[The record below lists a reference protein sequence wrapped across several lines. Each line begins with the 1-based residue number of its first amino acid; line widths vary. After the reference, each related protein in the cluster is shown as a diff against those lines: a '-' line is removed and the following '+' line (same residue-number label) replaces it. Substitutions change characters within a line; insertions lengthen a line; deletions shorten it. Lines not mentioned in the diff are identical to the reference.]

1 VLTCALDLVGA
12 RGRERNPCV
21 SRCYDPKAL
30 PAPHRTSLADIHDAT
45 VFDVVVVGA
54 GGAGMAAALFA
65 AMDGAR
71 VLLVESTAY
80 VGGTTAYSAGVTWV
94 PGTPMGLKLNPEDSI
109 DAARRYLESAVGMRT
124 ASALREA
131 FLAHGPAT
139 IQALKDAT
147 HVHFRARRTQP
158 DHLSDLKDAAMQGRA
173 LEPLPFDGRLLGAD
187 FDLVRPPPP
196 ETLVIKG
203 MMVNRSDTR
212 QLLSMF
218 KSWSALRHGTALLLR
233 HARDRLRH
241 QRGTRLLRGNALVG
255 RLLLSLREH
264 RVTLLTRTRVAS
276 LGDAVGSGTPG
287 VQQLTL
293 VQDGVTRQV
302 RVTGGVVL
310 ATGGFNRHPLQR
322 AARLPGVEM
331 SWCPGAPGHTG
342 TAHTLAEN
350 AGATYGTGAMSNAYW
365 APVSLR
371 ARRDGSVAAHP
382 HLGIDRAKPR
392 MLAVDANGQ
401 RFVNEASAH
410 HLFALQMLE
419 AQRGSPTIP
428 AYLIT
433 DADGLRKYG
442 LGLVRPQ
449 GWGLKSALADGYVVS
464 APTLR
469 ALADKLEIR
478 ALPLAASVERFNS
491 YWADGV
497 DTAFDRG
504 GTEAERAG
512 GDADADGP
520 NPSLGPINTPPFYAV
535 RLYPGDIAA
544 ATGFVTDAHACA
556 LDAQGHVI
564 PGLYAV
570 GNDMHHIMGGVDPA
584 PGIHLGPALVFGR
597 LAALHASARA
607 RQATNDTSAADP
619 ATDAMHAAVQAAQD
633 SAVQAAQD
641 SAVQAAQQ
649 TVALDPTAKVNA
661 STPAMH

>member
-1 VLTCALDLVGA
+1 VLTCTFDPVDAQGHA
-12 RGRERNPCV
+12 GNPCV
-21 SRCYDPKAL
+21 SRCYDRRAL
-30 PAPHRTSLADIHDAT
+30 TPLDRTSLADVPDAT

-65 AMDGAR
+65 ALDGAR

-94 PGTPMGLKLNPEDSI
+94 PGTAAGLKLNPEDSI
-109 DAARRYLESAVGMRT
+109 DAARRYLDSAVGMRT

-131 FLAHGPAT
+131 FLTHGPAT
-139 IQALKDAT
+139 IQALADAT

-158 DHLSDLKDAAMQGRA
+158 DHLSDLNGAVMKGRA
-173 LEPLPFDGRLLGAD
+173 LEPLPFDGRLLGDD
-187 FDLVRPPPP
+187 FALVRPPPP
-196 ETLVIKG
+196 ETLVIQG
-203 MMVNRSDTR
+203 MMVDRSDTK

-218 KSWSALRHGTALLLR
+218 KSWSATRHGLALLLR
-233 HARDRLRH
+233 HTRDRLKH
-241 QRGTRLLRGNALVG
+241 ARGTRLLRGNALVG
-255 RLLLSLREH
+255 RLLLSLREQN
-264 RVTLLTRTRVAS
+264 VTLLTRTRVAS
-276 LGDAVGSGTPG
+276 LGDPAGGDAAG
-287 VQQLTL
+287 IQQLTL

-302 RVTGGVVL
+302 RVMGGVVL

-331 SWCPGAPGHTG
+331 CWCPGAPGHT
-342 TAHTLAEN
+342 
-350 AGATYGTGAMSNAYW
+350 
-365 APVSLR
+365 VSLR
-371 ARRDGSVAAHP
+371 APRDGSVAAHP

-410 HLFALQMLE
+410 HLFAMQMLE
-419 AQRGSPTIP
+419 AQHESPTIP

-469 ALADKLEIR
+469 ALADQLEIR
-478 ALPLAASVERFNS
+478 AMPLAASVARFNS
-491 YWADGV
+491 YWAGGV

-504 GTEAERAG
+504 ATEAERAG

-544 ATGFVTDAHACA
+544 ATGFVTDAHAGA
-556 LDAQGHVI
+556 LDAQGHAI

-570 GNDMHHIMGGVDPA
+570 GGDMHHIMGGVDPA
-584 PGIHLGPALVFGR
+584 PGIHLGPALVFAR

-607 RQATNDTSAADP
+607 RQVTCVTSTADS
-619 ATDAMHAAVQAAQD
+619 ASEAMQAAVQAAMHG
-633 SAVQAAQD
+633 
-641 SAVQAAQQ
+641 
-649 TVALDPTAKVNA
+649 VALDPSAKINA
-661 STPAMH
+661 STSAVH

>member
-1 VLTCALDLVGA
+1 MRQPNPSTLALL
-12 RGRERNPCV
+12 R
-21 SRCYDPKAL
+21 
-30 PAPHRTSLADIHDAT
+30 DAA
-45 VFDVVVVGA
+45 VYDVVVVGA

-65 AMDGAR
+65 ALDGAR

-94 PGTPMGLKLNPEDSI
+94 PGTPVGLKLNPDDSI
-109 DAARRYLESAVGMRT
+109 DAARRYLDSAVGVRT
-124 ASALREA
+124 SATLREA

-139 IQALKDAT
+139 IQALKDNT

-158 DHLSDLKDAAMQGRA
+158 DHLSDLQGAAMTGRA

-203 MMVNRSDTR
+203 MMVDRLDATR
-212 QLLSMF
+212 LLSML
-218 KSWSALRHGTALLLR
+218 KSWTSLRHGLGLLTR
-233 HARDRLRH
+233 QARDRMKH
-241 QRGTRLLRGNALVG
+241 KRGTRLLRGNALVA
-255 RLLLSLREH
+255 RLLLSLREQN
-264 RVTLLTRTRVAS
+264 VTLLTRTRVAS
-276 LGDAVGSGTPG
+276 LGDPVTRDAPPSPEGAPTQPLTQSI
-287 VQQLTL
+287 TL
-293 VQDGVTRQV
+293 VQDGITRQV
-302 RVTGGVVL
+302 QVTGGVVL

-322 AARLPGVEM
+322 AARLPGVDM
-331 SWCPGAPGHTG
+331 NWCPGAPGHTG
-342 TAHTLAEN
+342 TAHTLAES
-350 AGATYGTGAMSNAYW
+350 AGAVYGTGAMSDAYW

-371 ARRDGSVAAHP
+371 SRRDGSVAAHP

-392 MLAVDANGQ
+392 MMAVDANGQ
-401 RFVNEASAH
+401 RFVNEATAH
-410 HLFALQMLE
+410 HLFALHMLE
-419 AQRGSPTIP
+419 AQHESPTIP

-433 DADGLRKYG
+433 DADGMRKYG

-478 ALPLAASVERFNS
+478 ALPLAASVTRFNS

-504 GTEAERAG
+504 STEAQRAD
-512 GDADADGP
+512 GDAEADGP

-544 ATGFVTDAHACA
+544 ATGFATDENACA
-556 LDAQGHVI
+556 LNAQGHAI

-570 GNDMHHIMGGVDPA
+570 GGDMHHIMGGVDPA
-584 PGIHLGPALVFGR
+584 PGIHLGPALVFAR
-597 LAALHASARA
+597 LAALHASQRA
-607 RQATNDTSAADP
+607 RQTAAAVDP
-619 ATDAMHAAVQAAQD
+619 AAAAMQAALHAAKQGAPNILTNNI
-633 SAVQAAQD
+633 SE
-641 SAVQAAQQ
+641 
-649 TVALDPTAKVNA
+649 
-661 STPAMH
+661 STPAAR